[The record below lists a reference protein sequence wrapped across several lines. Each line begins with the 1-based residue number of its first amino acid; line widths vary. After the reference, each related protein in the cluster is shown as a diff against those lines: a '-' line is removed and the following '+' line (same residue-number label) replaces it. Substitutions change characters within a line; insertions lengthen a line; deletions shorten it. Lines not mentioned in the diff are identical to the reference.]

1 MIYEFLQISIKEDTD
16 SEFIA
21 AVEKA
26 KPLFLNSPGCEG
38 LELTRSHEHKGRF
51 CLIIRWAS
59 IEAHVEGF
67 RKSDALPKW
76 RALAN
81 QYFAEPPRGEH
92 LIPVF
97 EV

>member
-1 MIYEFLQISIKEDTD
+1 MIYEFLQIPIKENSED
-16 SEFIA
+16 SFIA

-38 LELTRSHEHKGRF
+38 MTLTRSHEHNGRF
-51 CLIIRWAS
+51 CLVIRWES

-67 RKSDALPKW
+67 RKSDALPQW
-76 RALAN
+76 RALVN
-81 QYFAEPPRGEH
+81 EYFSEPPKGEH

-97 EV
+97 EA

>member
-1 MIYEFLQISIKEDTD
+1 MIYEFLQISIKENAED
-16 SEFIA
+16 SFIA

-26 KPLFLNSPGCEG
+26 KPLFLDSPGCEG
-38 LELTRSHEHKGRF
+38 MTLTRSHEHKGRF
-51 CLIIRWAS
+51 CLVIRWES

-67 RKSDALPKW
+67 RKSDALPQW
-76 RALAN
+76 RALVN
-81 QYFAEPPRGEH
+81 EYFSEAPKGEH